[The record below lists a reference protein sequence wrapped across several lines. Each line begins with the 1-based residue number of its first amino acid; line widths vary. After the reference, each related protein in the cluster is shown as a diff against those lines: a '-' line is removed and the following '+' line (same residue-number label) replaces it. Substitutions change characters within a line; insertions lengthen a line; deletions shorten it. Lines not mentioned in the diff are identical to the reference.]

1 MKYFKIWLLN
11 NFFSQVKIL
20 SIYLSINFL
29 LFPHFYLI
37 TGQLAKARHVP
48 SMVYGQLVGCS
59 DQLVTMADS
68 GTTVSSAL
76 AGSHHNHELNSMA
89 LSAAAAAAAAVS
101 HHDLTAMQNR
111 IPLTFRDPSHAPLR
125 KLSVELIKT
134 YKHINEVSTKLIIR
148 LSILQKQV
156 SLSDYG
162 FIWPKCDQRF
172 LH

>member
-1 MKYFKIWLLN
+1 MHAKIFGDVFFFFFVFFLRHIISLCLLKII
-11 NFFSQVKIL
+11 FFCIVS
-20 SIYLSINFL
+20 
-29 LFPHFYLI
+29 
-37 TGQLAKARHVP
+37 GQLAKARHAP

-59 DQLVTMADS
+59 DQLVIMADS

-134 YKHINEVSTKLIIR
+134 YKHINEVSTKPDFGDVISDSFSSDQNIIKK
-148 LSILQKQV
+148 LVLHSI
-156 SLSDYG
+156 YAT
-162 FIWPKCDQRF
+162 
-172 LH
+172 